1 MKKILKK
8 LIFYIVKSL
17 SKHIILHI
25 RGVLQ
30 IDIIDV
36 DKNKKL
42 GTYKIPINNKI
53 KLIKE

>member
-30 IDIIDV
+30 IDIIDI